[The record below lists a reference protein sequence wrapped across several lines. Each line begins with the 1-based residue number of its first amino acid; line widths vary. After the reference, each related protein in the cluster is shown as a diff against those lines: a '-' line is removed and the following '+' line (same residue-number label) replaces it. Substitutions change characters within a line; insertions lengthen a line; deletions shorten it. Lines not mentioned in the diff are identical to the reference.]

1 MIRLRRA
8 VVSDVEGIGNVVR
21 EVWGQEILPDVCRAQ
36 IEDVECEL
44 WVAEGED
51 DILGFISAFLTVN
64 KDGHRRWE
72 MDLVAVRPSQQGRGL
87 GQRLIRRACE
97 GAVRVDAAVARALI
111 RLSNVASQK
120 AFQRTGFTTDR
131 RIYHLLL
138 WSPTPIDGPAPRPR
152 GASLT
157 PVDTLTYR
165 GLWIEG
171 LEQMTPSKQHLVVN
185 AARSTVAR
193 EKRLNAGALIPAD
206 KVHLL
211 TADPRAQA
219 KLHGRYYWFAKR
231 GSVGARHRA

>member
-1 MIRLRRA
+1 MILLRRA
-8 VVSDVEGIGNVVR
+8 VVSDVEGIGDVVR

-44 WVAEGED
+44 WVAEGD
-51 DILGFISAFLTVN
+51 DDVLGFISAFLTVDG
-64 KDGHRRWE
+64 DGHRRWE

-87 GQRLIRRACE
+87 GQRLIRRACQ
-97 GAVRVDAAVARALI
+97 GAVRLDAAVARALI

-120 AFQRTGFTTDR
+120 AFQRAGFTTDR

-138 WSPTPIDGPAPRPR
+138 WSPTPIDGPDLRPEDV
-152 GASLT
+152 SLV

-171 LEQMTPSKQHLVVN
+171 LEQMTPSKQHLVVD
-185 AARSTVAR
+185 AARSNVAR
-193 EKRLNAGALIPAD
+193 ENRLNAGALIPVD

-211 TADPRAQA
+211 TADLRAQA

-231 GSVGARHRA
+231 GSEGARHPA